1 MGPVR
6 RLLGLAIGVL
16 IVAAQAGCGGG
27 AASSSG
33 AVSGALTVAATTAEA
48 PLTTVPKR
56 SKVAFPAKT
65 GTDVVRLATLRPVGR
80 VSYDVTVGNGTSY
93 TLDVASDDHHALL
106 HQKQASGEVWIG
118 LDVNRGAVQFMCTA
132 QAGGGPTCQAGD
144 KSGNA
149 AKTAAAIARIL
160 GNSFIHATFD
170 PVAASAG
177 PDVGVGPDTQIGLD
191 VSCLA
196 ASAPED
202 LRLCATRQGYIT
214 QLSAG
219 PTSILATTVEPV
231 ISQSELDPPVAVK

>member
-6 RLLGLAIGVL
+6 RLLGLAILVS
-16 IVAAQAGCGGG
+16 IVAGQAGCGGG
-27 AASSSG
+27 SASSSA

-56 SKVAFPAKT
+56 AKVEFPAKD
-65 GTDVVRLATLRPVGR
+65 GQGVVRLATLRPVGR
-80 VSYDVTVGNGTSY
+80 VNYDVTIGNGTSY
-93 TLDVASDDHHALL
+93 TLDVASDDHRALL

-132 QAGGGPTCQAGD
+132 QAGGGPSCQAGD

-149 AKTAAAIARIL
+149 AKTATAIARIL

-170 PVAASAG
+170 PVAASSG
-177 PDVGVGPDTQIGLD
+177 PDVGVGIDTQIGLD

-202 LRLCATRQGYIT
+202 LRLCATRQGFIT
-214 QLSAG
+214 ELSAG
-219 PTSILATTVEPV
+219 PTSILATNVEPTV
-231 ISQSELDPPVAVK
+231 APSELDPPVAVK

>member
-1 MGPVR
+1 MGRVR
-6 RLLGLAIGVL
+6 RLVGLVTLVL
-16 IVAAQAGCGGG
+16 SAAALAACGGG

-56 SKVAFPAKT
+56 SKVPFPAKT

-93 TLDVASDDHHALL
+93 TLDVASDDHRALL

-132 QAGGGPTCQAGD
+132 QAGGSPTCQAGD
-144 KSGNA
+144 RSGNA

-170 PVAASAG
+170 PVAASSG
-177 PDVGVGPDTQIGLD
+177 PDVGVGIDTQIGLD
-191 VSCLA
+191 VTCLA

-202 LRLCATRQGYIT
+202 VRLCATRQGYIT

-219 PTSILATTVEPV
+219 PTSVVATSVEPTV
-231 ISQSELDPPVAVK
+231 AQSALDPPVAVK